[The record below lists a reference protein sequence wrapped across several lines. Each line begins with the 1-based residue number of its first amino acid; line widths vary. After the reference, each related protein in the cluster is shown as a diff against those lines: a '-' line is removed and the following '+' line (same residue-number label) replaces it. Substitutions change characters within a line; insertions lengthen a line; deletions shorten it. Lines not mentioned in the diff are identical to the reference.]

1 MERRG
6 GAPERWMGREGG
18 SRASAGA
25 GHGAASAAA
34 GGEERGSARSGD
46 RGRSVVYPD
55 ERTQV
60 TAPGTP
66 GKTTGNRSSWRR
78 GTVVRR
84 FMVGSMVKRP
94 RNFGLSRP
102 RGLHRHFPCGPDR
115 CSIGGVMLAALLTT
129 GFFAATAVFARR
141 GGCRRACGRFAR
153 APQPSRTGAQG
164 GGRVWP
170 PLVPHVERR
179 HRGAA
184 RDGRAVG
191 AEARVVPGPAGF
203 SPLRPAAL
211 PARARARVRRGR
223 ARAQGMASPA
233 AWCRISSYA
242 GTLSPRARVITPKRA
257 VFWTKQPIS
266 SLPGPKAASSV
277 KSVVCWV
284 PVQPTEV

>member
-1 MERRG
+1 MAAASAALVRQPKRAVPSASGEMVRSVRPKRRWSMAARSWRQRPVAVPMERRG

-102 RGLHRHFPCGPDR
+102 RALHRHFPCGPDR

-141 GGCRRACGRFAR
+141 GGCRRACGPFAR

-191 AEARVVPGPAGF
+191 HAP
-203 SPLRPAAL
+203 
-211 PARARARVRRGR
+211 
-223 ARAQGMASPA
+223 
-233 AWCRISSYA
+233 
-242 GTLSPRARVITPKRA
+242 
-257 VFWTKQPIS
+257 
-266 SLPGPKAASSV
+266 
-277 KSVVCWV
+277 
-284 PVQPTEV
+284 